1 MKLTN
6 NLSINSRMQKY
17 MNQGFTPMQLEQIQI
32 GLESGVD
39 VSKYAFVKY
48 DVVLMIVIYELM
60 MFDDDFDINDF
71 SMNKKLSIDYLLT
84 YHYSLTQRYR
94 MLMPVSDLVAERIL
108 RNGPYYTSESTQAHS
123 SDASLPCLVGF

>member
-1 MKLTN
+1 
-6 NLSINSRMQKY
+6 MQKY

-48 DVVLMIVIYELM
+48 AFVKYDVALMIVIYELM

-71 SMNKKLSIDYLLT
+71 SMNKKLSIDYLLA

-94 MLMPVSDLVAERIL
+94 MLMLVSDLVAEHIL
-108 RNGPYYTSESTQAHS
+108 RNAPYYTSYE
-123 SDASLPCLVGF
+123 

>member
-1 MKLTN
+1 
-6 NLSINSRMQKY
+6 

-32 GLESGVD
+32 GLESGAD

-48 DVVLMIVIYELM
+48 DVALMIVIYELM

-71 SMNKKLSIDYLLT
+71 SMNKKLSIDSLLT

-94 MLMPVSDLVAERIL
+94 MLMPVSDLVAECIL
-108 RNGPYYTSESTQAHS
+108 RNGPYYTSE
-123 SDASLPCLVGF
+123 

>member
-1 MKLTN
+1 MKLAN

-48 DVVLMIVIYELM
+48 DVALMIVIYELM

-108 RNGPYYTSESTQAHS
+108 RNGTYYTSE
-123 SDASLPCLVGF
+123 

>member
-1 MKLTN
+1 
-6 NLSINSRMQKY
+6 

-48 DVVLMIVIYELM
+48 DVALMIVIYELM

-71 SMNKKLSIDYLLT
+71 SMNKKLSIEIGRA
-84 YHYSLTQRYR
+84 SCR
-94 MLMPVSDLVAERIL
+94 ER
-108 RNGPYYTSESTQAHS
+108 
-123 SDASLPCLVGF
+123 V